1 MKKVKRMLALL
12 AAFAL
17 VLAMAV
23 PAWADEATCS
33 ITAPNN
39 EHNYEVYQIFTG
51 TLSEDNGTKVL
62 SDIKWGQN
70 SKNREGA
77 NVGDKVSETVLN
89 EITNVATKSDSEKL
103 TVIEKY
109 VDLTASKTF
118 TTVNSGSTQNVP
130 AGYYLIKD
138 TDNSYDNQ
146 HDAYTQFIVEVAGKV
161 SFQPKTDY
169 PTVEKKVQ
177 ENSKTNDTTGDYGEK
192 YNDVADYS
200 IGDAVPFKLIG
211 SVPDM
216 SQYSTSYKYTFHDT
230 LAESLKAP
238 AQADVKVYISSDKAG
253 SDKQDITSNFTVTV
267 SGQKITVHTDNL
279 KTITGISAD
288 KYILVEYSAV
298 LNSKAAI
305 NKENVTGTSNGNINQ
320 VYLTYSNNPRNES
333 EAGKTPEDTVIV
345 FTYKIEA
352 TKVDGETNENLKGV
366 TFRIYK
372 MSGDKKLYAQVAD
385 GKLNGWVK
393 PADADNNCVLTS
405 GEDGKFSLAGL
416 DDGTYFIEEITP
428 LPGYNSID
436 PVEIQVNGNT
446 NNGQS
451 GNGATSE
458 LTDVTFTVGKKT
470 ENAIKIVN
478 NAGTTLP
485 STGGMGTTVFYVV
498 GGGLMAVAVVL
509 LVTKKRMENKR

>member
-1 MKKVKRMLALL
+1 MALL

-23 PAWADEATCS
+23 PAFADGVTCS

-62 SDIKWGQN
+62 SDIKWG
-70 SKNREGA
+70 KNGI
-77 NVGDKVSETVLN
+77 NNGTTVTVGESVPETVLK
-89 EITNVATKSDSEKL
+89 EITDVATKSDSEKL
-103 TVIEKY
+103 AVIEKY
-109 VDLTASKTF
+109 VSLKGEKF
-118 TTVNSGSTQNVP
+118 ITVNSGSTQNVP

-177 ENSKTNDTTGDYGEK
+177 ENSKATGTTGDYGER

-211 SVPDM
+211 SVPNM
-216 SQYSTSYKYTFHDT
+216 SQYSTYKYTFHDT
-230 LAESLKAP
+230 LAKSLTVP
-238 AQADVKVYISSDKAG
+238 AEDSVKVYASSNKAG
-253 SDKQDITSNFTVTV
+253 SGKKDITSNFTVTV
-267 SGQKITVHTDNL
+267 SGQEITVHTDDL
-279 KTITGISAD
+279 KTIDDISAN

-298 LNSKAAI
+298 LNSNAAI
-305 NKENVTGTSNGNINQ
+305 NKENVTGTDNGNINK

-333 EAGKTPEDTVIV
+333 EAGRTPEDTVIV

-352 TKVDGETNENLKGV
+352 TKVDGETKKGLEGV

-372 MSGDKKLYAQVAD
+372 MIGDGKWYAQVAD
-385 GKLNGWVK
+385 GKLKDWVET
-393 PADADNNCVLTS
+393 ANNDCVLTS

-428 LPGYNSID
+428 LPGYNSIA
-436 PVEIQVNGNT
+436 PVKIQVNGNT

-470 ENAIKIVN
+470 ENAITIVN
-478 NAGTTLP
+478 NAGTPLP

>member
-1 MKKVKRMLALL
+1 MKKVKRVLALL

-23 PAWADEATCS
+23 PAFAGEATYS

-39 EHNYEVYQIFTG
+39 GHTYEVYQIFTG
-51 TLSEDNGTKVL
+51 TLTEDDDTKVL
-62 SDIKWGQN
+62 SDIKWG
-70 SKNREGA
+70 KNGINDRTPVT
-77 NVGDKVSETVLN
+77 VGESVPETVLN
-89 EITNVATKSDSEKL
+89 AIKGVAAKSDSEKL
-103 TVIEKY
+103 AVIEKY
-109 VDLTASKTF
+109 VNLTSADKYG
-118 TTVNSGSTQNVP
+118 TVSDSSSLSVP

-138 TDNSYDNQ
+138 ADNAYDNK
-146 HDAYTQFIVEVAGKV
+146 HDAYTQFIVEVAGNV
-161 SFQPKTDY
+161 NFRPKTDY
-169 PTVEKKVQ
+169 PTVEKKVK
-177 ENSKTNDTTGDYGEK
+177 ENSKETGTTGDYGEK

-216 SQYSTSYKYTFHDT
+216 SQYSTYKYTFHDT
-230 LAESLKAP
+230 LAASLNAP
-238 AQADVKVYISSDKAG
+238 DVSNVKVYVSSDKAG
-253 SDKQDITSNFTVTV
+253 SDKKDITSSFTVTV
-267 SGQKITVHTDNL
+267 SGQEITVHTEDL
-279 KTITGISAD
+279 KTITGVSAGN

-298 LNSKAAI
+298 LNSNAAI
-305 NKENVTGTSNGNINQ
+305 NNDNVADTEKGNINK
-320 VYLTYSNNPRNES
+320 VYLTYSNNPRDES
-333 EAGKTPEDTVIV
+333 GAGKTPEDTVIV

-352 TKVDGETNENLKGV
+352 TKVDGGTKKALEGV

-372 MSGDKKLYAQVAD
+372 MKGDKKLYAQVANE
-385 GKLNGWVK
+385 KLNSWVEN
-393 PADADNNCVLTS
+393 ANDNCVLTS
-405 GEDGKFSLAGL
+405 REDGKFSLAGL

-436 PVEIQVNGNT
+436 PVQIQVNGNT
-446 NNGQS
+446 SNGQN
-451 GNGATSE
+451 GKGATSE
-458 LTDVTFTVGKKT
+458 LAGVTFTVGGESK
-470 ENAIKIVN
+470 NAIIIVN

>member
-1 MKKVKRMLALL
+1 MLALL

-23 PAWADEATCS
+23 PAFADKATCS

-39 EHNYEVYQIFTG
+39 GHTYEVYQIFTG

-62 SDIKWGQN
+62 SDIKWG
-70 SKNREGA
+70 KNGINKDTA
-77 NVGDKVSETVLN
+77 VTVGESVPETVLK
-89 EITNVATKSDSEKL
+89 EITDVATKSDSEKL
-103 TVIEKY
+103 AVIEKY

-146 HDAYTQFIVEVAGKV
+146 HDAYTQFIVEVAGNV

-177 ENSKTNDTTGDYGEK
+177 ENSKTTGTTGDYGEK

-200 IGDAVPFKLIG
+200 IGDAVHFKLIG
-211 SVPDM
+211 SIPDM
-216 SQYSTSYKYTFHDT
+216 SQYSAYKYTFHDT
-230 LAESLKAP
+230 LAKSLTAP
-238 AQADVKVYISSDKAG
+238 AGTDVKVYMSSKKAG

-267 SGQKITVHTDNL
+267 SGQEITVHTNNL
-279 KTITGISAD
+279 KTITDISAN

-298 LNSKAAI
+298 LNSNAAI
-305 NKENVTGTSNGNINQ
+305 NKENVTGTDNGNINK

-333 EAGKTPEDTVIV
+333 EAGKTPDDTVIV

-352 TKVDGETNENLKGV
+352 TKVDGETKKGLEGV

-372 MSGDKKLYAQVAD
+372 MIGDENWYAQVED

-393 PADADNNCVLTS
+393 TANNNCVLTS
-405 GEDGKFSLAGL
+405 GKDGKFSLAGL

-458 LTDVTFTVGKKT
+458 LTSVTFTVGETT
-470 ENAIKIVN
+470 ENAITIVN

>member
-1 MKKVKRMLALL
+1 MLALL

-23 PAWADEATCS
+23 PAFADGATCS
-33 ITAPNN
+33 ITAPKNG
-39 EHNYEVYQIFTG
+39 HNYEVYQIFTG
-51 TLSEDNGTKVL
+51 TLSENNGTKVL

-70 SKNREGA
+70 GTNGDTPVTVGKSVPE
-77 NVGDKVSETVLN
+77 NVLK
-89 EITNVATKSDSEKL
+89 EITDVAEKSDSEKL
-103 TVIEKY
+103 KVIEKY
-109 VDLTASKTF
+109 VDLTANKKF
-118 TTVNSGSTQNVP
+118 ITVNSGATENVP

-138 TDNSYDNQ
+138 ADNSYNNQ
-146 HDAYTQFIVEVAGKV
+146 HDAYTQFIVEVAGNVNFK
-161 SFQPKTDY
+161 PKTDY

-177 ENSKTNDTTGDYGEK
+177 ENSKTNGTTGDYGEK

-216 SQYSTSYKYTFHDT
+216 SQYSAYKYTFHDT
-230 LAESLKAP
+230 LANSLTVPDKAN
-238 AQADVKVYISSDKAG
+238 VKVYMSSNKAG
-253 SDKQDITSNFTVTV
+253 SDKQDITSNFTVEV
-267 SGQKITVHTDNL
+267 SGQEITVHTNDL
-279 KTITGISAD
+279 KAITGISAA

-298 LNSKAAI
+298 LNSNAAI
-305 NKENVTGTSNGNINQ
+305 NKENVTDTDNGNINK
-320 VYLTYSNNPRNES
+320 VYLTYSNNPRNEN
-333 EAGKTPEDTVIV
+333 EAGKTPDDTVIV

-352 TKVDGETNENLKGV
+352 TKVDGETNKELQGV

-372 MSGDKKLYAQVAD
+372 MSGDEKWYAQVAD
-385 GKLNGWVK
+385 GKLNGWLK
-393 PADADNNCVLTS
+393 NANDSCVLTS
-405 GEDGKFSLAGL
+405 GKDGKFSLAGL

-428 LPGYNSID
+428 LPGYNSIA
-436 PVEIQVNGNT
+436 PVKIQVNGNT

-458 LTDVTFTVGKKT
+458 LTSVTFTVGETT
-470 ENAIKIVN
+470 ENAITIVN

>member
-1 MKKVKRMLALL
+1 MKRVKRVLALL

-23 PAWADEATCS
+23 PAWAEEATCS

-39 EHNYEVYQIFTG
+39 GHTYEVYQIFTG
-51 TLSEDNGTKVL
+51 TLSENNGTKVL
-62 SDIKWGQN
+62 SDIKWG
-70 SKNREGA
+70 KNGTNGDTAVTEGDS
-77 NVGDKVSETVLN
+77 VPETVLN
-89 EITNVATKSDSEKL
+89 DITRVATKPDSEKL
-103 TVIEKY
+103 AVIEKY
-109 VDLTASKTF
+109 VNLKGEKF
-118 TTVNSGSTQNVP
+118 TTVNSGTTENVP

-138 TDNSYDNQ
+138 ADNSYNDK

-161 SFQPKTDY
+161 TFQPKTDY
-169 PTVEKKVQ
+169 PTVEKKVK
-177 ENSKTNDTTGDYGEK
+177 ENSKETGTTGDYGER

-230 LAESLKAP
+230 LANSLKAP
-238 AQADVKVYISSDKAG
+238 DKADVKVYMSSNKAG
-253 SDKQDITSNFTVTV
+253 SGKQDITSNFTVTV
-267 SGQKITVHTDNL
+267 SGQEITVHTEDL
-279 KTITGISAD
+279 KAIDGISAG

-298 LNSKAAI
+298 LNSNAAI
-305 NKENVTGTSNGNINQ
+305 NNDNVADTDKGNINK

-352 TKVDGETNENLKGV
+352 TKVDGETSKELQGV

-372 MSGDKKLYAQVAD
+372 MSGDDKLYAQVAE
-385 GKLNGWVK
+385 GKLKDWITT
-393 PADADNNCVLTS
+393 ADDNCVLTS
-405 GEDGKFSLAGL
+405 GKDGKFSLAGL
-416 DDGTYFIEEITP
+416 DDGTYFIEEINP

-436 PVEIQVNGNT
+436 PVEIQVNGKT
-446 NNGQS
+446 NNGQD

-458 LTDVTFTVGKKT
+458 LTSVTFTVGGKT
-470 ENAIKIVN
+470 ENAITIVN

>member
-1 MKKVKRMLALL
+1 MALL

-23 PAWADEATCS
+23 PAFADEATCS

-39 EHNYEVYQIFTG
+39 GHTYEVYQIFTG
-51 TLSEDNGTKVL
+51 TLTEDNGTKVL
-62 SDIKWGQN
+62 SDIKWG
-70 SKNREGA
+70 KNGINDRTA
-77 NVGDKVSETVLN
+77 VTVGESVPETVLN
-89 EITNVATKSDSEKL
+89 AIKGVAAESDSEKL
-103 TVIEKY
+103 AVIEKY
-109 VDLTASKTF
+109 VNLTSADKYG
-118 TTVNSGSTQNVP
+118 TVSDSSSLSVP

-138 TDNSYDNQ
+138 ADNAYDNK
-146 HDAYTQFIVEVAGKV
+146 HDAYTQFIVEVAGNVNFK
-161 SFQPKTDY
+161 PKTDY

-177 ENSKTNDTTGDYGEK
+177 ENSKATGTTGDYGER

-216 SQYSTSYKYTFHDT
+216 SQYSTYKYTFHDT
-230 LAESLKAP
+230 LAKSLKAP
-238 AQADVKVYISSDKAG
+238 TVADVKVYISGDKAG
-253 SDKQDITSNFTVTV
+253 SGKQEITSNFTVTV
-267 SGQKITVHTDNL
+267 SGQEITVHTNDL
-279 KTITGISAD
+279 KAIDGISAG

-298 LNSKAAI
+298 LNSNAAI
-305 NKENVTGTSNGNINQ
+305 NKENVTDTSNGNINQ
-320 VYLTYSNNPRNES
+320 VYLTYSNNPRDNS

-345 FTYKIEA
+345 FTYEIKA
-352 TKVDGETNENLKGV
+352 TKVDGGTNKGLQGV

-372 MSGDKKLYAQVAD
+372 MSDDDKLYAQVAE
-385 GKLNGWVK
+385 GKLNDWVNTANK
-393 PADADNNCVLTS
+393 NCVLTS
-405 GEDGKFSLAGL
+405 GKDGTFSLAGL

-428 LPGYNSID
+428 LPGYNSIA
-436 PVEIQVNGNT
+436 PVKIQVNGNT
-446 NNGQS
+446 KNGQT
-451 GNGATSE
+451 GNGETSE
-458 LTDVTFTVGKKT
+458 LTDVTFTVGET
-470 ENAIKIVN
+470 TDNAITIVN

>member
-1 MKKVKRMLALL
+1 MKRVKRMLALL

-23 PAWADEATCS
+23 PAFAEEATCS
-33 ITAPNN
+33 ITAPKNG
-39 EHNYEVYQIFTG
+39 HNYEVYQIFTG
-51 TLSEDNGTKVL
+51 TLTEDNGTKVL

-118 TTVNSGSTQNVP
+118 TTVNSGTTENVP

-138 TDNSYDNQ
+138 KDDSYDNK

-177 ENSKTNDTTGDYGEK
+177 ENSKTNDTTGDYGGK

-216 SQYSTSYKYTFHDT
+216 SQYSTYKYTFHDT
-230 LAESLKAP
+230 LANSLTAP
-238 AQADVKVYISSDKAG
+238 VKADVKVYISSDKAG
-253 SDKQDITSNFTVTV
+253 SDKQEITSNFTVTV
-267 SGQKITVHTDNL
+267 SGQEITVHTDDL
-279 KTITGISAD
+279 KTITDSAD

-298 LNSKAAI
+298 LNSNAAI
-305 NKENVTGTSNGNINQ
+305 NKENVTGTDKGNINQ
-320 VYLTYSNNPRNES
+320 VYLTYSNNPRNGS
-333 EAGKTPEDTVIV
+333 EAGKTPVDTVIV

-352 TKVDGETNENLKGV
+352 TKVDGGTNKGLKGV

-372 MSGDKKLYAQVAD
+372 MSDDKKLYAQVAE
-385 GKLNGWVK
+385 GKLKDWITT
-393 PADADNNCVLTS
+393 ADNNCVLTS

-436 PVEIQVNGNT
+436 PVEIQVSGNT

-470 ENAIKIVN
+470 ENAITIVN

>member
-1 MKKVKRMLALL
+1 MALL

-23 PAWADEATCS
+23 PAFADGVTCS

-62 SDIKWGQN
+62 SDIKWG
-70 SKNREGA
+70 KNGI
-77 NVGDKVSETVLN
+77 NNGTTVTVGESVPETVLK
-89 EITNVATKSDSEKL
+89 EITDVATKSDSEKL
-103 TVIEKY
+103 AVIEKY
-109 VDLTASKTF
+109 VSLKGEKF
-118 TTVNSGSTQNVP
+118 ITVNSGSTQNVP

-177 ENSKTNDTTGDYGEK
+177 ENSKATGTTGDYGER

-216 SQYSTSYKYTFHDT
+216 SQYSTYKYTFHDT
-230 LAESLKAP
+230 LAKSLTVP
-238 AQADVKVYISSDKAG
+238 AEDSVKVYASSNKAG
-253 SDKQDITSNFTVTV
+253 SGKKDITSNFTVTV
-267 SGQKITVHTDNL
+267 SGQEITVHTDDL
-279 KTITGISAD
+279 KTIDDISAN

-298 LNSKAAI
+298 LNSNAAI
-305 NKENVTGTSNGNINQ
+305 NKENVTGTDNGNINK

-333 EAGKTPEDTVIV
+333 EAGRTPEDTVIV

-352 TKVDGETNENLKGV
+352 TKVDGETKKGLEGV
-366 TFRIYK
+366 TFHIYK
-372 MSGDKKLYAQVAD
+372 MIGDGKWYAQVAD
-385 GKLNGWVK
+385 GKLKDWVET
-393 PADADNNCVLTS
+393 ANNDCVLTS

-428 LPGYNSID
+428 LPGYNSIA
-436 PVEIQVNGNT
+436 PVKIQVNGNT

-458 LTDVTFTVGKKT
+458 LTSVTFTVGEIT
-470 ENAIKIVN
+470 ENAITIVN

>member
-1 MKKVKRMLALL
+1 MKRVKRVLALL

-23 PAWADEATCS
+23 PAWAEEATCS

-39 EHNYEVYQIFTG
+39 RHNYEVYQIFTG
-51 TLSEDNGTKVL
+51 TLSENNGTKVL

-70 SKNREGA
+70 GTNGDTPVTVGKSVPE
-77 NVGDKVSETVLN
+77 NVLK
-89 EITNVATKSDSEKL
+89 EITDVAEKSDSEKL
-103 TVIEKY
+103 KVIEKY
-109 VDLTASKTF
+109 VNLKGEKF
-118 TTVNSGSTQNVP
+118 ITVNSGTTENVP

-138 TDNSYDNQ
+138 ADNYDNQ

-161 SFQPKTDY
+161 IFQPKTDY

-177 ENSKTNDTTGDYGEK
+177 ENSKTTGTTGDYGGK

-216 SQYSTSYKYTFHDT
+216 SQYSTYKYTFHDT
-230 LAESLKAP
+230 LANSLTAP
-238 AQADVKVYISSDKAG
+238 VKADVKVYISSDKAG
-253 SDKQDITSNFTVTV
+253 SDKQEITSNFTVTV
-267 SGQKITVHTDNL
+267 SGQEITVHTDDL
-279 KTITGISAD
+279 KTITDSAD

-298 LNSKAAI
+298 LNSNAAI
-305 NKENVTGTSNGNINQ
+305 NKENVTGTDKGNINQ
-320 VYLTYSNNPRNES
+320 VYLTYSNNPRNGS
-333 EAGKTPEDTVIV
+333 EAGKTPVDTVIV

-352 TKVDGETNENLKGV
+352 TKVDGGTNKGLKGV

-372 MSGDKKLYAQVAD
+372 MSDDKKLYAQVAE
-385 GKLNGWVK
+385 GKLKDWITTAN
-393 PADADNNCVLTS
+393 DNCVLTS

-436 PVEIQVNGNT
+436 PVEIQVNGKT
-446 NNGQS
+446 NNGQT

-458 LTDVTFTVGKKT
+458 LTDVTFTVGGET
-470 ENAIKIVN
+470 ADAITIVN

>member
-1 MKKVKRMLALL
+1 MKRVKRVLALL

-23 PAWADEATCS
+23 PAFAEGATCS

-39 EHNYEVYQIFTG
+39 GHTYEVYQIFTG
-51 TLSEDNGTKVL
+51 TLTEDNGTKVL

-70 SKNREGA
+70 GINDNTA
-77 NVGDKVSETVLN
+77 VTVGESVPETVLN
-89 EITNVATKSDSEKL
+89 AIKGVAGKSDSEKL
-103 TVIEKY
+103 DVIEKY
-109 VDLTASKTF
+109 VDLTAGKKF
-118 TTVNSGSTQNVP
+118 TTVNSGTTQNVP

-138 TDNSYDNQ
+138 TDNSYNNQ

-177 ENSKTNDTTGDYGEK
+177 ENSKTNDTTGEYGGK

-200 IGDAVPFKLIG
+200 IGDSVPFKLIG
-211 SVPDM
+211 SVPNM
-216 SQYSTSYKYTFHDT
+216 SQYSTYKYTFHDT
-230 LAESLKAP
+230 LAASLNAP
-238 AQADVKVYISSDKAG
+238 DVSNVKVYVSSDKAG
-253 SDKQDITSNFTVTV
+253 SDKKDITLNFTVTV
-267 SGQKITVHTDNL
+267 SGQEIMVHTKDL
-279 KTITGISAD
+279 KAITDVSAG

-298 LNSKAAI
+298 LNSNAAI
-305 NKENVTGTSNGNINQ
+305 NNDNVADTGKGNINK

-352 TKVDGETNENLKGV
+352 TKVDGETKKALKGV

-372 MSGDKKLYAQVAD
+372 MKDDEKLYAQVANE
-385 GKLNGWVK
+385 KLNGWVET
-393 PADADNNCVLTS
+393 ANDNCVLTS
-405 GEDGKFSLAGL
+405 REDGKFSLAGL

-446 NNGQS
+446 KNGQS

-458 LTDVTFTVGKKT
+458 LTSVTFTVGEKT
-470 ENAIKIVN
+470 ENAITIVN

>member
-1 MKKVKRMLALL
+1 MKRVKRVLALL

-23 PAWADEATCS
+23 PAFADEATCS

-39 EHNYEVYQIFTG
+39 GHTYEVYQIFTG
-51 TLSEDNGTKVL
+51 TLTEDNGTKGL
-62 SDIKWGQN
+62 SDIKWG
-70 SKNREGA
+70 KNGINDRTA
-77 NVGDKVSETVLN
+77 VTVGESVPETVLN
-89 EITNVATKSDSEKL
+89 AIKGVAAESDSEKL
-103 TVIEKY
+103 AVIEKY
-109 VDLTASKTF
+109 VNLTSADKYG
-118 TTVNSGSTQNVP
+118 TVSDSSSLSVP

-138 TDNSYDNQ
+138 ADNAYDNK
-146 HDAYTQFIVEVAGKV
+146 HDAYTQFIVEVAGNVNFK
-161 SFQPKTDY
+161 PKTDY

-177 ENSKTNDTTGDYGEK
+177 ENSKATGTTGDYGER

-216 SQYSTSYKYTFHDT
+216 SQYSTYKYTFHDT
-230 LAESLKAP
+230 LAKSLKAP
-238 AQADVKVYISSDKAG
+238 TVADVKVYISGDKAG
-253 SDKQDITSNFTVTV
+253 SGKQEITSNFTVTV
-267 SGQKITVHTDNL
+267 SGQEITVHTTDL
-279 KTITGISAD
+279 KAIDGISAG

-298 LNSKAAI
+298 LNSNAAI
-305 NKENVTGTSNGNINQ
+305 NKENVTDTSNGNINQ
-320 VYLTYSNNPRNES
+320 VYLTYSNNPRDNS

-345 FTYKIEA
+345 FTYEIKA
-352 TKVDGETNENLKGV
+352 TKVDGGTNKGLQGV

-372 MSGDKKLYAQVAD
+372 MSDDDKLYAQVAE
-385 GKLNGWVK
+385 GKLNDWVNTANK
-393 PADADNNCVLTS
+393 NCVLTS
-405 GEDGKFSLAGL
+405 GKDGTFSLAGL

-428 LPGYNSID
+428 LPGYNSIA
-436 PVEIQVNGNT
+436 PVKIQVNGNT
-446 NNGQS
+446 KNGQT
-451 GNGATSE
+451 GNGETSE
-458 LTDVTFTVGKKT
+458 LTDVTFTVGET
-470 ENAIKIVN
+470 TDNAITIVN

>member
-1 MKKVKRMLALL
+1 MKRVKCVLALL

-23 PAWADEATCS
+23 PAFAEEATCS
-33 ITAPNN
+33 ITAPKNG
-39 EHNYEVYQIFTG
+39 HNYEVYQIFTG
-51 TLSEDNGTKVL
+51 TLTEDNGTKVL

-118 TTVNSGSTQNVP
+118 TTVNSGTTENVP

-138 TDNSYDNQ
+138 KDDSYDNK

-230 LAESLKAP
+230 LAKSLTAP
-238 AQADVKVYISSDKAG
+238 AETNVKVYMSSNKAG
-253 SDKQDITSNFTVTV
+253 SGKQEITSNFTVAV
-267 SGQKITVHTDNL
+267 SGQEITVSTDNL
-279 KTITGISAD
+279 KEITGISAN
-288 KYILVEYSAV
+288 KYILVEYRAV
-298 LNSKAAI
+298 LNSNAAI
-305 NKENVTGTSNGNINQ
+305 NKENITGTDNGNINK

-352 TKVDGETNENLKGV
+352 TKVDGGTNKGLKDV

-385 GKLNGWVK
+385 GKLKDWITTAN
-393 PADADNNCVLTS
+393 DDCVLTS

-458 LTDVTFTVGKKT
+458 LTDVTFTVGKT
-470 ENAIKIVN
+470 TADAITIVN
-478 NAGTTLP
+478 NVGTTLP

>member
-1 MKKVKRMLALL
+1 MLALL

-23 PAWADEATCS
+23 PAFAEEATCS
-33 ITAPNN
+33 ITAPKNG
-39 EHNYEVYQIFTG
+39 HNYEVYQIFTG
-51 TLSEDNGTKVL
+51 TLSENNGTKVL

-70 SKNREGA
+70 GTNGDTPVTVGKSVPE
-77 NVGDKVSETVLN
+77 NVLK
-89 EITNVATKSDSEKL
+89 EITDVAEKSDSEKL
-103 TVIEKY
+103 KVIEKY
-109 VDLTASKTF
+109 VDLTANKKF
-118 TTVNSGSTQNVP
+118 ITVNSGATENVP

-138 TDNSYDNQ
+138 ADHAYDNQ

-169 PTVEKKVQ
+169 PTVEKKVK
-177 ENSKTNDTTGDYGEK
+177 ENSKETDTTGDYGEK

-216 SQYSTSYKYTFHDT
+216 SQYSTYKYTFHDT
-230 LAESLKAP
+230 LAKSLTVP
-238 AQADVKVYISSDKAG
+238 AETNVKVYMSSNKAG
-253 SDKQDITSNFTVTV
+253 SGKQDITSNFTVAV
-267 SGQKITVHTDNL
+267 SGQVITVSTDNL
-279 KTITGISAD
+279 KAINDISAN

-298 LNSKAAI
+298 LNSNAAI
-305 NKENVTGTSNGNINQ
+305 NNNNVTDTDNGNINK

-352 TKVDGETNENLKGV
+352 TKVDGETSKELQGV
-366 TFRIYK
+366 TFRIYR
-372 MSGDKKLYAQVAD
+372 MSGDDKLYAQVAE
-385 GKLNGWVK
+385 GKLSSWVTT
-393 PADADNNCVLTS
+393 ANDNCVLTS
-405 GEDGKFSLAGL
+405 GKDGKFSLAGL
-416 DDGTYFIEEITP
+416 DDGTYFIEEINP

-436 PVEIQVNGNT
+436 PVEIQVKGNT

-458 LTDVTFTVGKKT
+458 LTSVTFTVGGKT
-470 ENAIKIVN
+470 ENAITIVN

>member
-1 MKKVKRMLALL
+1 MKRVKRVLALL

-23 PAWADEATCS
+23 PAWADGATCS

-39 EHNYEVYQIFTG
+39 GHTYEVYQIFTG
-51 TLSEDNGTKVL
+51 TLSEDNDTKVL

-70 SKNREGA
+70 GTNGGTPVT
-77 NVGDKVSETVLN
+77 VGGSVPETVLK
-89 EITNVATKSDSEKL
+89 EITGVAEKSDSEKL
-103 TVIEKY
+103 KVIEKY
-109 VDLTASKTF
+109 VDLTADKKF
-118 TTVNSGSTQNVP
+118 ITVNSGATQNVP

-138 TDNSYDNQ
+138 ADNSYNDK
-146 HDAYTQFIVEVAGKV
+146 HDAYTQFIVEVAGNVNFK
-161 SFQPKTDY
+161 PKTDY
-169 PTVEKKVQ
+169 PTVEKKVK
-177 ENSKTNDTTGDYGEK
+177 ENSKETGTTGDYGEK

-216 SQYSTSYKYTFHDT
+216 SQYSTYKYTFHDT
-230 LAESLKAP
+230 LANSLKAP
-238 AQADVKVYISSDKAG
+238 DKADVKVYMSSNKAG
-253 SDKQDITSNFTVTV
+253 SGKQDITSNFTVTV
-267 SGQKITVHTDNL
+267 SGQEITVHTEDL
-279 KTITGISAD
+279 KAIDGISAG

-298 LNSKAAI
+298 LNSNAAI
-305 NKENVTGTSNGNINQ
+305 NNDNVADTDKGNINK

-352 TKVDGETNENLKGV
+352 TKVDGETSKELQGV

-372 MSGDKKLYAQVAD
+372 MSGDDKLYAQVAE
-385 GKLNGWVK
+385 GKLKDWITT
-393 PADADNNCVLTS
+393 ADDNCVLTS
-405 GEDGKFSLAGL
+405 GKDGKFSLAGL
-416 DDGTYFIEEITP
+416 DDGTYFIEEINP

-436 PVEIQVNGNT
+436 PVEIQVNGKT
-446 NNGQS
+446 NNGQD

-458 LTDVTFTVGKKT
+458 LTSVTFTVGGKT
-470 ENAIKIVN
+470 ENAITIVN

>member
-1 MKKVKRMLALL
+1 MLALL

-23 PAWADEATCS
+23 PAFADGATCS
-33 ITAPNN
+33 ITAPKNG
-39 EHNYEVYQIFTG
+39 HNYEVYQIFTG
-51 TLSEDNGTKVL
+51 TLSEDHGTKVL

-77 NVGDKVSETVLN
+77 NVGDKVSETVLK
-89 EITNVATKSDSEKL
+89 EITDVATKSDSEKL

-118 TTVNSGSTQNVP
+118 TTVNSGTTENVP

-138 TDNSYDNQ
+138 KDDSYDNK
-146 HDAYTQFIVEVAGKV
+146 HDAYTQFIVEVAGNV
-161 SFQPKTDY
+161 NFRPKTDY

-177 ENSKTNDTTGDYGEK
+177 ENSKTNGTTGDYGEK

-216 SQYSTSYKYTFHDT
+216 SQYSTYKYTFHDT
-230 LAESLKAP
+230 LAKSLTAP
-238 AQADVKVYISSDKAG
+238 TKDDVKVYVSSDKAG
-253 SDKQDITSNFTVTV
+253 SDKKDITSSFTVTV
-267 SGQKITVHTDNL
+267 SGQEITVHTEDL
-279 KTITGISAD
+279 KTITDVSAGN

-298 LNSKAAI
+298 LNSDAAI
-305 NKENVTGTSNGNINQ
+305 NNNNVTGTNNGNINK

-352 TKVDGETNENLKGV
+352 TKVDGETNKALKDV

-372 MSGDKKLYAQVAD
+372 MKGDEKWYAQVAD
-385 GKLNGWVK
+385 GKLNGWVET
-393 PADADNNCVLTS
+393 ANSNCVLTS

-416 DDGTYFIEEITP
+416 DDGTYFIEEINP

-436 PVEIQVNGNT
+436 PVQIQVNGNT
-446 NNGQS
+446 SNGQN

-458 LTDVTFTVGKKT
+458 LAGVTFTVGGNT
-470 ENAIKIVN
+470 QNAITIVN

>member
-1 MKKVKRMLALL
+1 MKRVKRVLALL
-12 AAFAL
+12 AALAL

-23 PAWADEATCS
+23 PAFADEATCS

-39 EHNYEVYQIFTG
+39 RHNYEVYQIFTG
-51 TLSEDNGTKVL
+51 TLSENNGTKVL
-62 SDIKWGQN
+62 SDIKWG
-70 SKNREGA
+70 KNGTNGDTPVTEGDS
-77 NVGDKVSETVLN
+77 VPETVLN
-89 EITNVATKSDSEKL
+89 DITRVATKPDSEKL
-103 TVIEKY
+103 AVIEKY
-109 VDLTASKTF
+109 VNLKGEKF
-118 TTVNSGSTQNVP
+118 TTVNSGTTENVP

-138 TDNSYDNQ
+138 ADNSYDDQ

-161 SFQPKTDY
+161 IFQPKTDY

-177 ENSKTNDTTGDYGEK
+177 ENSKTNETTGDYGGK

-216 SQYSTSYKYTFHDT
+216 SQYSTYKYTFHDT
-230 LAESLKAP
+230 LAKSLTVP
-238 AQADVKVYISSDKAG
+238 AETNVKVYISSDKAG
-253 SDKQDITSNFTVTV
+253 SDKKDITSNFTVTV
-267 SGQKITVHTDNL
+267 SGQEITVHTDDL
-279 KTITGISAD
+279 KTIDDISAD

-298 LNSKAAI
+298 LSSNAAI
-305 NKENVTGTSNGNINQ
+305 NKENVTGTDKGNINQ
-320 VYLTYSNNPRNES
+320 VYLTYSNNPRNGS
-333 EAGKTPEDTVIV
+333 EAGKTPVDTVIV

-352 TKVDGETNENLKGV
+352 TKVDGGTNKGLKGV

-372 MSGDKKLYAQVAD
+372 MSDDKKLYAQVAE
-385 GKLNGWVK
+385 GKLSGWVTT
-393 PADADNNCVLTS
+393 ANNNCVLTS
-405 GEDGKFSLAGL
+405 GEDGTFSLAGL

-428 LPGYNSID
+428 LPGYNSIA
-436 PVEIQVNGNT
+436 PVKIQVNGNT
-446 NNGQS
+446 KNGQT
-451 GNGATSE
+451 GNGETSE
-458 LTDVTFTVGKKT
+458 LTDVTFTVGET
-470 ENAIKIVN
+470 TDNAITIVN

>member
-1 MKKVKRMLALL
+1 MKKVKRVLALL

-23 PAWADEATCS
+23 PAFAEEATCS

-39 EHNYEVYQIFTG
+39 RHNYEVYQIFTG
-51 TLSEDNGTKVL
+51 TLSENNGTKVL

-70 SKNREGA
+70 GTNGDTPVTVGKSVPE
-77 NVGDKVSETVLN
+77 NVLK
-89 EITNVATKSDSEKL
+89 EITDVAEKSDSEKL
-103 TVIEKY
+103 KVIEKY
-109 VDLTASKTF
+109 VNLKGEKF
-118 TTVNSGSTQNVP
+118 ITVNSGTTENVP

-138 TDNSYDNQ
+138 ADNYDNQ

-161 SFQPKTDY
+161 IFQPKTDY

-177 ENSKTNDTTGDYGEK
+177 ENSKTTGTTGDYGGK

-216 SQYSTSYKYTFHDT
+216 SQYSTYKYTFHDT
-230 LAESLKAP
+230 LANSLTAP
-238 AQADVKVYISSDKAG
+238 VKADVKVYISSDKAG
-253 SDKQDITSNFTVTV
+253 SDKQEITSNFTVTV
-267 SGQKITVHTDNL
+267 SGQEITVHTDDL
-279 KTITGISAD
+279 KTITDSAD

-298 LNSKAAI
+298 LNSNAAI
-305 NKENVTGTSNGNINQ
+305 NKENVTGTDKGNINQ
-320 VYLTYSNNPRNES
+320 VYLTYSNNPRNGS
-333 EAGKTPEDTVIV
+333 EAGKTPVDTVIV

-352 TKVDGETNENLKGV
+352 TKVDGGTNKGLKGV

-372 MSGDKKLYAQVAD
+372 MSDDKKLYAQVAE
-385 GKLNGWVK
+385 GKLKDWITT
-393 PADADNNCVLTS
+393 ADNNCVLTS

-436 PVEIQVNGNT
+436 PVEIQVSGNT

-470 ENAIKIVN
+470 ENAITIVN

>member
-1 MKKVKRMLALL
+1 MKKVKRVLALL

-23 PAWADEATCS
+23 PAWAEGTTCS

-39 EHNYEVYQIFTG
+39 GHTYEVYQIFTG
-51 TLSEDNGTKVL
+51 TLTEDNGTKVL
-62 SDIKWGQN
+62 SDIKWG
-70 SKNREGA
+70 KNGINDRTPVT
-77 NVGDKVSETVLN
+77 VGESVPETVLN
-89 EITNVATKSDSEKL
+89 AIKGVAAKSDSEKL
-103 TVIEKY
+103 AVIEKY
-109 VDLTASKTF
+109 VNLTSADKYG
-118 TTVNSGSTQNVP
+118 TVSDSSSLSVP

-138 TDNSYDNQ
+138 ADNAYDNK
-146 HDAYTQFIVEVAGKV
+146 HDAYTQFIVEVAGNV
-161 SFQPKTDY
+161 NFRPKTDY

-177 ENSKTNDTTGDYGEK
+177 ENSKTNGTTGEYGGK

-200 IGDAVPFKLIG
+200 IGDSVPFKLIG
-211 SVPDM
+211 SVPNM
-216 SQYSTSYKYTFHDT
+216 SQYSTYKYTFHDT
-230 LAESLKAP
+230 LAASLNAP
-238 AQADVKVYISSDKAG
+238 DVSNVKVYVSSDKAG
-253 SDKQDITSNFTVTV
+253 SDKKDITLNFTVTV
-267 SGQKITVHTDNL
+267 SGQEIMVHTKDL
-279 KTITGISAD
+279 KAITDVSAG

-298 LNSKAAI
+298 LNSNAAI
-305 NKENVTGTSNGNINQ
+305 NNDNVADTGKGNINK

-352 TKVDGETNENLKGV
+352 TKVDGETKKALKGV

-372 MSGDKKLYAQVAD
+372 MKDDDKLYAQVAE
-385 GKLNGWVK
+385 GKLKDWITT
-393 PADADNNCVLTS
+393 ADDNCVLTS
-405 GEDGKFSLAGL
+405 GKDGKFSLAGL
-416 DDGTYFIEEITP
+416 DDGTYFIEEINP

-436 PVEIQVNGNT
+436 PVEIQVNGKT
-446 NNGQS
+446 NNGQD

-458 LTDVTFTVGKKT
+458 LTSVTFTVGGKT
-470 ENAIKIVN
+470 ENAITIVN

>member
-1 MKKVKRMLALL
+1 MLALL

-23 PAWADEATCS
+23 PAFADEATCS

-39 EHNYEVYQIFTG
+39 GHTYEVYQIFTG
-51 TLSEDNGTKVL
+51 TLTEDNGTKVL
-62 SDIKWGQN
+62 SDIKWG
-70 SKNREGA
+70 KNGINDRTA
-77 NVGDKVSETVLN
+77 VTVGESVPETVLN
-89 EITNVATKSDSEKL
+89 AIKGVAAESDSEKL
-103 TVIEKY
+103 AVIEKY
-109 VDLTASKTF
+109 VNLTSADKYG
-118 TTVNSGSTQNVP
+118 TVSDSSSLSVP

-138 TDNSYDNQ
+138 ADNAYDNK
-146 HDAYTQFIVEVAGKV
+146 HDAYTQFIVEVAGNVNFK
-161 SFQPKTDY
+161 PKTDY

-177 ENSKTNDTTGDYGEK
+177 ENSKATDTTGDYGER

-230 LAESLKAP
+230 LANSLKAP
-238 AQADVKVYISSDKAG
+238 DKADVKVYMSSNKAG
-253 SDKQDITSNFTVTV
+253 SGKQDITSNFTVTV
-267 SGQKITVHTDNL
+267 SGQEITVHTEDL
-279 KTITGISAD
+279 KAIDGISAG

-298 LNSKAAI
+298 LNSNAAI
-305 NKENVTGTSNGNINQ
+305 NNDNVADTDKGNINK

-352 TKVDGETNENLKGV
+352 TKVDGETSKELQGV

-372 MSGDKKLYAQVAD
+372 MSGDDKLYAQVAE
-385 GKLNGWVK
+385 GKLKDWITT
-393 PADADNNCVLTS
+393 ADDNCVLTS
-405 GEDGKFSLAGL
+405 GKDGKFSLAGL
-416 DDGTYFIEEITP
+416 DDGTYFIEEINP

-436 PVEIQVNGNT
+436 PVEIQVNGKT
-446 NNGQS
+446 NNGQD

-458 LTDVTFTVGKKT
+458 LTSVTFTVGGKT
-470 ENAIKIVN
+470 ENAITIVN
-478 NAGTTLP
+478 QSGTVLP

>member
-1 MKKVKRMLALL
+1 MKRVKRVLALL

-23 PAWADEATCS
+23 PAFAEEATCS

-39 EHNYEVYQIFTG
+39 RHNYEVYQIFTG
-51 TLSEDNGTKVL
+51 TLSENNGTKVL

-70 SKNREGA
+70 GTNGDTPVTVGKSVPE
-77 NVGDKVSETVLN
+77 NVLK
-89 EITNVATKSDSEKL
+89 EITDVAEKSDSEKL
-103 TVIEKY
+103 KVIEKY
-109 VDLTASKTF
+109 VNLKGEKF
-118 TTVNSGSTQNVP
+118 ITVNSGTTENVP

-138 TDNSYDNQ
+138 ADNYDNQ

-161 SFQPKTDY
+161 IFQPKTDY

-177 ENSKTNDTTGDYGEK
+177 ENSKTTGTTGDYGGK

-216 SQYSTSYKYTFHDT
+216 SQYSTYKYTFHDT
-230 LAESLKAP
+230 LANSLTAP
-238 AQADVKVYISSDKAG
+238 VKADVKVYISSDKAG
-253 SDKQDITSNFTVTV
+253 SDKQEITSNFTVTV
-267 SGQKITVHTDNL
+267 SGQEITVHTDDL
-279 KTITGISAD
+279 KTIDDISAD

-298 LNSKAAI
+298 LNSNAAI
-305 NKENVTGTSNGNINQ
+305 NKENVTGTDKGNINQ

-372 MSGDKKLYAQVAD
+372 MSDDKKLYAQVAD

-405 GEDGKFSLAGL
+405 GKDGKFSLAGL

-436 PVEIQVNGNT
+436 PVEIQVNGKT
-446 NNGQS
+446 NNSQN

-458 LTDVTFTVGKKT
+458 LTDVTFTVGET
-470 ENAIKIVN
+470 TDNAITIVN

>member
-1 MKKVKRMLALL
+1 MLALL

-23 PAWADEATCS
+23 PAFANGVTCS

-39 EHNYEVYQIFTG
+39 GHTYEVYQIFTG
-51 TLSEDNGTKVL
+51 TLTEDNGTKVL
-62 SDIKWGQN
+62 SDIKWG
-70 SKNREGA
+70 KNGINDGTAVTEGESVPEA
-77 NVGDKVSETVLN
+77 VLN
-89 EITNVATKSDSEKL
+89 AIKGVAGKSDSEKL
-103 TVIEKY
+103 AVIEKY
-109 VDLTASKTF
+109 VSLTSANKYG
-118 TTVNSGSTQNVP
+118 TVSNSSSLNVP

-138 TDNSYDNQ
+138 ADNAYENK
-146 HDAYTQFIVEVAGKV
+146 HDAYTQFIVEVAGNV
-161 SFQPKTDY
+161 NFQPKTDY

-177 ENSKTNDTTGDYGEK
+177 ENSKTNGTTGDYGEK

-200 IGDAVPFKLIG
+200 IGDSVPFKLIG
-211 SVPDM
+211 SVPNM
-216 SQYSTSYKYTFHDT
+216 SQYSTYKYTFHDT
-230 LAESLKAP
+230 LANSLTAP
-238 AQADVKVYISSDKAG
+238 AVANVKVYVSSDKAG
-253 SDKQDITSNFTVTV
+253 TDKQDITSNFTVTV
-267 SGQKITVHTDNL
+267 SGQEITVHTDNL
-279 KTITGISAD
+279 KAVTGISAD

-298 LNSKAAI
+298 LNSNAAI
-305 NKENVTGTSNGNINQ
+305 NNNNVTGTNNGNINK

-352 TKVDGETNENLKGV
+352 TKVDGETNKALKDV

-372 MSGDKKLYAQVAD
+372 MKGDEKWYAQVAD
-385 GKLNGWVK
+385 GKLNGWVET
-393 PADADNNCVLTS
+393 ANSNCVLTS

-416 DDGTYFIEEITP
+416 DDGTYFIEEINP

-436 PVEIQVNGNT
+436 PVQIQVNGNT
-446 NNGQS
+446 SNGQN

-458 LTDVTFTVGKKT
+458 LTGVTFTVGGNT
-470 ENAIKIVN
+470 QNAITIVN

>member
-1 MKKVKRMLALL
+1 MKKVKRVLALL
-12 AAFAL
+12 AALAL

-23 PAWADEATCS
+23 PAWAEGTTCS

-39 EHNYEVYQIFTG
+39 GHTYEVYQIFTG
-51 TLSEDNGTKVL
+51 TLSENNGTKVL

-70 SKNREGA
+70 GINDRTPVTVGESVPE
-77 NVGDKVSETVLN
+77 NVLK
-89 EITNVATKSDSEKL
+89 EITDVAEKSDSEKL
-103 TVIEKY
+103 KVIEKY
-109 VDLTASKTF
+109 VDLTASKKF
-118 TTVNSGSTQNVP
+118 NTVSGGTMLNVP

-138 TDNSYDNQ
+138 ADNSYNDK
-146 HDAYTQFIVEVAGKV
+146 HDAYTQFIVEVAGNVNFK
-161 SFQPKTDY
+161 PKTDY
-169 PTVEKKVQ
+169 PTVEKKVK
-177 ENSKTNDTTGDYGEK
+177 ENSKKTGTTGDYGEK

-211 SVPDM
+211 SIPDM
-216 SQYSTSYKYTFHDT
+216 SQYSTYKYTFHDT
-230 LAESLKAP
+230 LAKSLTVP
-238 AQADVKVYISSDKAG
+238 AETNVKVYMSSNKAG
-253 SDKQDITSNFTVTV
+253 SGKQDITSNFTVTV
-267 SGQKITVHTDNL
+267 SGQEITVSTDNL
-279 KTITGISAD
+279 KEITGISAN

-298 LNSKAAI
+298 LNSNAAI
-305 NKENVTGTSNGNINQ
+305 NKENVTGTDNGNINK
-320 VYLTYSNNPRNES
+320 VYLTYSNNPRDNS

-352 TKVDGETNENLKGV
+352 TKVDGETNKELQGV

-372 MSGDKKLYAQVAD
+372 MSGDDKWYAQVAD

-405 GEDGKFSLAGL
+405 GKDGTFSLAGL

-428 LPGYNSID
+428 LPGYNSIA
-436 PVEIQVNGNT
+436 PVKIQVNGNT
-446 NNGQS
+446 KNSQT
-451 GNGATSE
+451 GNGETSE
-458 LTDVTFTVGKKT
+458 LTDVTFTVGET
-470 ENAIKIVN
+470 TDNAITIVN

>member
-1 MKKVKRMLALL
+1 MKRVKRVLALL
-12 AAFAL
+12 AALAL

-23 PAWADEATCS
+23 PAFADKATCS

-39 EHNYEVYQIFTG
+39 GHTYEVYQIFTG
-51 TLSEDNGTKVL
+51 TLSEDNDTKVL

-70 SKNREGA
+70 GTNGGTPVT
-77 NVGDKVSETVLN
+77 VGGSVPETVLK
-89 EITNVATKSDSEKL
+89 EITGVATKSDSEKL
-103 TVIEKY
+103 DVIEKY
-109 VDLTASKTF
+109 VDLTASKKF
-118 TTVNSGSTQNVP
+118 NTVSGENTLTVP

-138 TDNSYDNQ
+138 ADNSYDDQ
-146 HDAYTQFIVEVAGKV
+146 HDAYTQFIVEVAGNVNFK
-161 SFQPKTDY
+161 PKTDY
-169 PTVEKKVQ
+169 PTVEKKVK
-177 ENSKTNDTTGDYGEK
+177 ENSKETGTTGDYGEK
-192 YNDVADYS
+192 YNDVADYG

-230 LAESLKAP
+230 LANSLKAP
-238 AQADVKVYISSDKAG
+238 DKADVKVYMSSNKAG
-253 SDKQDITSNFTVTV
+253 SGKQDITSNFTVTV
-267 SGQKITVHTDNL
+267 SGQEITVHTEDL
-279 KTITGISAD
+279 KAIDGISAG

-298 LNSKAAI
+298 LNSSAAI
-305 NKENVTGTSNGNINQ
+305 NKENVTGTDKGNINK

-352 TKVDGETNENLKGV
+352 TKVDGGTNKGLKDV
-366 TFRIYK
+366 TFRIYR
-372 MSGDKKLYAQVAD
+372 MNGDDKWYAQVAG
-385 GKLNGWVK
+385 GKLNGWVTT
-393 PADADNNCVLTS
+393 ANNNCVLTS

-436 PVEIQVNGNT
+436 PVEIQVKGNT
-446 NNGQS
+446 NNSQN

-458 LTDVTFTVGKKT
+458 LTDVTFTVGGKT
-470 ENAIKIVN
+470 ADAITIVN
-478 NAGTTLP
+478 NAGTTLL

>member
-1 MKKVKRMLALL
+1 MKRVKRVLALL

-23 PAWADEATCS
+23 PAFAEEATCS

-39 EHNYEVYQIFTG
+39 RHNYEVYQIFTG
-51 TLSEDNGTKVL
+51 TLSENNGTKVL

-70 SKNREGA
+70 GTNGDTPVTVGKSVPE
-77 NVGDKVSETVLN
+77 NVLK
-89 EITNVATKSDSEKL
+89 EITDVAEKSDSEKL
-103 TVIEKY
+103 KVIEKY
-109 VDLTASKTF
+109 VNLKGEKF
-118 TTVNSGSTQNVP
+118 ITVNSGTTENVP

-138 TDNSYDNQ
+138 ADNYDNQ

-161 SFQPKTDY
+161 IFQPKTDY

-177 ENSKTNDTTGDYGEK
+177 ENSKTTGTTGDYGGK

-216 SQYSTSYKYTFHDT
+216 SQYSTYKYTFHDT
-230 LAESLKAP
+230 LANSLTAP
-238 AQADVKVYISSDKAG
+238 VKADVKVYISSDKAG
-253 SDKQDITSNFTVTV
+253 SDKQEITSNFTVTV
-267 SGQKITVHTDNL
+267 FGQEITVHTDDL
-279 KTITGISAD
+279 KTITDSAD

-298 LNSKAAI
+298 LNSNAAI
-305 NKENVTGTSNGNINQ
+305 NKENVTGTDKGNINQ
-320 VYLTYSNNPRNES
+320 VYLTYSNNPRNGS
-333 EAGKTPEDTVIV
+333 EAGKTPVDTVIV

-352 TKVDGETNENLKGV
+352 TKVDGGTNKGLKGV

-372 MSGDKKLYAQVAD
+372 MSDDKKLYAQVAE
-385 GKLNGWVK
+385 GKLKDWITT
-393 PADADNNCVLTS
+393 ADNNCVLTS

-436 PVEIQVNGNT
+436 PVEIQVSGNT

-451 GNGATSE
+451 GKGATSE
-458 LTDVTFTVGKKT
+458 LSDVTFSVVKKT
-470 ENAIKIVN
+470 ENAITIVN

>member
-1 MKKVKRMLALL
+1 MKRVKRVLALL

-23 PAWADEATCS
+23 PAFADEVTCS
-33 ITAPNN
+33 ITAPKNG
-39 EHNYEVYQIFTG
+39 HDYEVYQIFTG
-51 TLSEDNGTKVL
+51 TLSENNGTKVL
-62 SDIKWGQN
+62 SDIKWG
-70 SKNREGA
+70 KNGTNGDTAVTEGDS
-77 NVGDKVSETVLN
+77 VPETVLN
-89 EITNVATKSDSEKL
+89 DITRVATKPDSEKL
-103 TVIEKY
+103 AVIEKY
-109 VDLTASKTF
+109 VNLKGEKF
-118 TTVNSGSTQNVP
+118 TTVNSGTTENVP

-138 TDNSYDNQ
+138 ADNSYNDK

-161 SFQPKTDY
+161 IFQPKTDY
-169 PTVEKKVQ
+169 PTVEKKVK
-177 ENSKTNDTTGDYGEK
+177 ENSKETGTTGDYGER

-230 LAESLKAP
+230 LANSLKAP
-238 AQADVKVYISSDKAG
+238 DKADVKVYMSSNKAG
-253 SDKQDITSNFTVTV
+253 SGKQDITSNFTVTV
-267 SGQKITVHTDNL
+267 SGQEITVHTEDL
-279 KTITGISAD
+279 KAIDGISAG

-298 LNSKAAI
+298 LNSNAAI
-305 NKENVTGTSNGNINQ
+305 NNDNVADTDKGNINK

-352 TKVDGETNENLKGV
+352 TKVDGETSKELQGV

-372 MSGDKKLYAQVAD
+372 MSGDDKLYAQVAE
-385 GKLNGWVK
+385 GKLKDWITT
-393 PADADNNCVLTS
+393 ADDNCVLTS
-405 GEDGKFSLAGL
+405 GKDGKFSLAGL
-416 DDGTYFIEEITP
+416 DDGTYFIEEINP

-436 PVEIQVNGNT
+436 PVEIQVNGKT
-446 NNGQS
+446 NNGQD

-458 LTDVTFTVGKKT
+458 LTSVTFTVGGKT
-470 ENAIKIVN
+470 ENAITIVN

>member
-1 MKKVKRMLALL
+1 MKRVKRVLALL

-23 PAWADEATCS
+23 PAFADEATCS

-39 EHNYEVYQIFTG
+39 RHNYEVYQIFTG
-51 TLSEDNGTKVL
+51 TLSENNGTKVL
-62 SDIKWGQN
+62 SDIKWG
-70 SKNREGA
+70 KNGTNGDTAVTEGDS
-77 NVGDKVSETVLN
+77 VPETVLN
-89 EITNVATKSDSEKL
+89 DITRVATKPDSEKL
-103 TVIEKY
+103 AVIEKY
-109 VDLTASKTF
+109 VNLKGEKF
-118 TTVNSGSTQNVP
+118 TTVNSGTTENVP

-138 TDNSYDNQ
+138 ADNSYNDK

-161 SFQPKTDY
+161 IFQPKTDY
-169 PTVEKKVQ
+169 PTVEKKVK
-177 ENSKTNDTTGDYGEK
+177 ENSKETGTTGDYGER

-230 LAESLKAP
+230 LANSLKAP
-238 AQADVKVYISSDKAG
+238 DKADVKVYMSSNKAG
-253 SDKQDITSNFTVTV
+253 SGKQDITSNFTVTV
-267 SGQKITVHTDNL
+267 SGQEITVHTEDL
-279 KTITGISAD
+279 KAIDGISAG

-298 LNSKAAI
+298 LNSNAAI
-305 NKENVTGTSNGNINQ
+305 NNDNVADTDKGNINK

-352 TKVDGETNENLKGV
+352 TKVDGETSKELQGV

-372 MSGDKKLYAQVAD
+372 MSGDDKLYAQVAE
-385 GKLNGWVK
+385 GKLKDWITT
-393 PADADNNCVLTS
+393 ADDNCVLTS
-405 GEDGKFSLAGL
+405 GKDGKFSLAGL
-416 DDGTYFIEEITP
+416 DDGTYFIEEINP

-436 PVEIQVNGNT
+436 PVEIQVNGKT
-446 NNGQS
+446 NNGQD

-458 LTDVTFTVGKKT
+458 LTSVTFTVGGKT
-470 ENAIKIVN
+470 ENAITIVN

>member
-1 MKKVKRMLALL
+1 MKRVKRVLALL

-23 PAWADEATCS
+23 PAFADEATCS

-39 EHNYEVYQIFTG
+39 GHNYDVYQIFTG
-51 TLSEDNGTKVL
+51 TLSENNDTKVL
-62 SDIKWGQN
+62 SDIKWG
-70 SKNREGA
+70 KNGTNGDTPVTVGKSVPE
-77 NVGDKVSETVLN
+77 NVLK
-89 EITNVATKSDSEKL
+89 EITDVAEKSDSEKL
-103 TVIEKY
+103 VVIEKY
-109 VDLTASKTF
+109 VSLKGEKF
-118 TTVNSGSTQNVP
+118 NTVSGGNVLNVP

-138 TDNSYDNQ
+138 ADNSDHQ
-146 HDAYTQFIVEVAGKV
+146 HDAYTQFIVEVAGNVNFK
-161 SFQPKTDY
+161 PKTDY
-169 PTVEKKVQ
+169 PTVEKKVK
-177 ENSKTNDTTGDYGEK
+177 ENSKETGTTGDYGEK

-216 SQYSTSYKYTFHDT
+216 SQYSTYKYTFHDT
-230 LAESLKAP
+230 LAKSLTVP
-238 AQADVKVYISSDKAG
+238 AETNVKVYMSSNKAG
-253 SDKQDITSNFTVTV
+253 SGKQDITSNFTVTV
-267 SGQKITVHTDNL
+267 SGQEITVSTDNL
-279 KTITGISAD
+279 KEITGISAN

-298 LNSKAAI
+298 LNSNAAI
-305 NKENVTGTSNGNINQ
+305 NKENVTGTDNGNINK
-320 VYLTYSNNPRNES
+320 VYLTYSNNPRDNS

-352 TKVDGETNENLKGV
+352 TKVDGETNKELQGV

-372 MSGDKKLYAQVAD
+372 MIGDEKWYAQVAD
-385 GKLNGWVK
+385 GKLSGWG
-393 PADADNNCVLTS
+393 ATANNDCVLTS
-405 GEDGKFSLAGL
+405 GKDGKFSLAGL

-436 PVEIQVNGNT
+436 PVQIQVNGNT
-446 NNGQS
+446 SNSQS

-458 LTDVTFTVGKKT
+458 LTSVTFTVGGKT
-470 ENAIKIVN
+470 QNAITIVN

>member
-1 MKKVKRMLALL
+1 MLALL

-23 PAWADEATCS
+23 PAFAEEATCS

-39 EHNYEVYQIFTG
+39 RHNYEVYQIFTG

-62 SDIKWGQN
+62 SDIKWG
-70 SKNREGA
+70 KNGTNGDTAVTEGDS
-77 NVGDKVSETVLN
+77 VPETVLN
-89 EITNVATKSDSEKL
+89 DITRVATKPDSEKL
-103 TVIEKY
+103 AVIEKY
-109 VDLTASKTF
+109 VNLKGEKF
-118 TTVNSGSTQNVP
+118 TTVNSGTTENVP

-138 TDNSYDNQ
+138 ADNSYNDK
-146 HDAYTQFIVEVAGKV
+146 HDAYTQFIVEVAGNVNFK
-161 SFQPKTDY
+161 PKTDY
-169 PTVEKKVQ
+169 PTVEKKVK
-177 ENSKTNDTTGDYGEK
+177 ENSKETGTTGDYGER

-230 LAESLKAP
+230 LANSLKAP
-238 AQADVKVYISSDKAG
+238 DKADVKVYMSSNKAG
-253 SDKQDITSNFTVTV
+253 SGKQDITSNFTVTV
-267 SGQKITVHTDNL
+267 SGQEITVHTEDL
-279 KTITGISAD
+279 KAIDGISAG

-298 LNSKAAI
+298 LNSNAAI
-305 NKENVTGTSNGNINQ
+305 NNDNVADTDKGNINK

-352 TKVDGETNENLKGV
+352 TKVDGETSKELQGV

-372 MSGDKKLYAQVAD
+372 MSGDDKLYAQVAE
-385 GKLNGWVK
+385 GKLKDWITT
-393 PADADNNCVLTS
+393 ADDNCVLTS
-405 GEDGKFSLAGL
+405 GKDGKFSLAGL
-416 DDGTYFIEEITP
+416 DDGTYFIEEINP

-436 PVEIQVNGNT
+436 PVEIQVNGKT
-446 NNGQS
+446 NNGQD

-458 LTDVTFTVGKKT
+458 LTSVTFTVGGKT
-470 ENAIKIVN
+470 ENAITIVN

>member
-23 PAWADEATCS
+23 PAFAEGVTCS
-33 ITAPNN
+33 ITAPDN
-39 EHNYEVYQIFTG
+39 EHTYEVYQIFTG

-62 SDIKWGQN
+62 SDIKWG
-70 SKNREGA
+70 KNGINDDA
-77 NVGDKVSETVLN
+77 AVTVGESVPETVLN
-89 EITNVATKSDSEKL
+89 AIKAVAAESDSEKL
-103 TVIEKY
+103 AVIEKY
-109 VDLTASKTF
+109 VNLKGEKFSTVSSG
-118 TTVNSGSTQNVP
+118 TTLNVP

-177 ENSKTNDTTGDYGEK
+177 ENSKTNYTTGDYGEK

-200 IGDAVPFKLIG
+200 IGDSVPFKLIG
-211 SVPDM
+211 SVPNM
-216 SQYSTSYKYTFHDT
+216 SQYSTYKYTFHDT
-230 LAESLKAP
+230 LAKSLTAP
-238 AQADVKVYISSDKAG
+238 AKDDVKVYISSNKSGA
-253 SDKQDITSNFTVTV
+253 DKQDITSNFTVTV
-267 SGQKITVHTDNL
+267 SGQEITVHTDNL
-279 KTITGISAD
+279 KAITGISAD

-298 LNSKAAI
+298 LNSNAAI
-305 NKENVTGTSNGNINQ
+305 NNDNVAGTNNGNINK

-352 TKVDGETNENLKGV
+352 TKVDGGTNKALKGV

-372 MSGDKKLYAQVAD
+372 MKGDEKWYAQVAD
-385 GKLNGWVK
+385 GKLSGWVET
-393 PADADNNCVLTS
+393 ADENCVLTS
-405 GEDGKFSLAGL
+405 GKDGKFSLAGL

-446 NNGQS
+446 KNGQS

-458 LTDVTFTVGKKT
+458 LTSVTFTVGEKT
-470 ENAIKIVN
+470 ENAITIVN

>member
-1 MKKVKRMLALL
+1 MLALL

-23 PAWADEATCS
+23 PAFANEVTCS

-39 EHNYEVYQIFTG
+39 GHTYEVYQIFTG

-62 SDIKWGQN
+62 SDIKWG
-70 SKNREGA
+70 KNGINKDTA
-77 NVGDKVSETVLN
+77 VTVGESVPETVLK
-89 EITNVATKSDSEKL
+89 EITDVATKSDSEKL
-103 TVIEKY
+103 AVIEKY

-146 HDAYTQFIVEVAGKV
+146 HDAYTQFIVEVAGNV

-211 SVPDM
+211 SIPDM
-216 SQYSTSYKYTFHDT
+216 SQYSTYKYTFHDT
-230 LAESLKAP
+230 LAKSLKAP
-238 AQADVKVYISSDKAG
+238 AGTDVKVYMSSNKAG
-253 SDKQDITSNFTVTV
+253 SDKQDITSNFTVAV
-267 SGQKITVHTDNL
+267 SGQEITVQTANL
-279 KTITGISAD
+279 KTITDISAN

-298 LNSKAAI
+298 LNSNAAI
-305 NKENVTGTSNGNINQ
+305 NKDNVTGTNNGNINK

-352 TKVDGETNENLKGV
+352 TKVDGETNEALKDV

-372 MSGDKKLYAQVAD
+372 MSGDEKWYAQVAD

-393 PADADNNCVLTS
+393 IANNNCVLTS

-470 ENAIKIVN
+470 ENAITIVN

-498 GGGLMAVAVVL
+498 GGGLMAVAVIL

>member
-1 MKKVKRMLALL
+1 MKRVKRVLALL

-23 PAWADEATCS
+23 PAFADEATCS

-39 EHNYEVYQIFTG
+39 RHNYEVYQIFTG
-51 TLSEDNGTKVL
+51 TLSENNGTKVL
-62 SDIKWGQN
+62 SDIKWG
-70 SKNREGA
+70 KNGTNGDTAVTEGDS
-77 NVGDKVSETVLN
+77 VPETVLN
-89 EITNVATKSDSEKL
+89 DITRVATKPDSEKL
-103 TVIEKY
+103 AVIEKY
-109 VDLTASKTF
+109 VNLKGEKF
-118 TTVNSGSTQNVP
+118 TTVNSGTTENVP

-138 TDNSYDNQ
+138 ADNSYNDK

-161 SFQPKTDY
+161 IFQPKTDY
-169 PTVEKKVQ
+169 PTVEKKVK
-177 ENSKTNDTTGDYGEK
+177 ENSKETGTTGDYGER

-230 LAESLKAP
+230 LANSLKAP
-238 AQADVKVYISSDKAG
+238 DKADVKVYMSSNKAG
-253 SDKQDITSNFTVTV
+253 SGKQDITSNFTVTV
-267 SGQKITVHTDNL
+267 SGQEITVHTEDL
-279 KTITGISAD
+279 KAIDGISAG

-298 LNSKAAI
+298 LNSNAAI
-305 NKENVTGTSNGNINQ
+305 NNDNVADTDKGNINK

-352 TKVDGETNENLKGV
+352 TKVDGETSKELQGV

-372 MSGDKKLYAQVAD
+372 MSGDDKLYAQVAE
-385 GKLNGWVK
+385 GKLKDWITT
-393 PADADNNCVLTS
+393 ADDNCVLTS
-405 GEDGKFSLAGL
+405 GKDGKFSLAGL

-436 PVEIQVNGNT
+436 PVEIKINGNT

-458 LTDVTFTVGKKT
+458 LTSVKFTVGKT
-470 ENAIKIVN
+470 TADAITIVN

>member
-1 MKKVKRMLALL
+1 MKRVKRVLALL

-23 PAWADEATCS
+23 PAFANGATCS

-39 EHNYEVYQIFTG
+39 GHTYEVYQIFTG
-51 TLSEDNGTKVL
+51 TLTEDNGTKVL

-70 SKNREGA
+70 GINDKTA
-77 NVGDKVSETVLN
+77 VTVGESVPETVLN
-89 EITNVATKSDSEKL
+89 AIKDVATKSDSEKL
-103 TVIEKY
+103 AVIEKY
-109 VDLTASKTF
+109 VSLTSANKYG
-118 TTVNSGSTQNVP
+118 TVSNSSSLNVP

-138 TDNSYDNQ
+138 ADKAYENK
-146 HDAYTQFIVEVAGKV
+146 HDAYTQFIVEVAGNV

-177 ENSKTNDTTGDYGEK
+177 ENSKTNGTTGEYGEK
-192 YNDVADYS
+192 YNDVADYN

-211 SVPDM
+211 SVPNM
-216 SQYSTSYKYTFHDT
+216 SQYSTYKYTFHDT
-230 LAESLKAP
+230 LAASLKAP
-238 AQADVKVYISSDKAG
+238 DVSNVKVYASSNKAG

-267 SGQKITVHTDNL
+267 SGQEITVHTDNL
-279 KTITGISAD
+279 KAITGISAD

-298 LNSKAAI
+298 LNSNAAI
-305 NKENVTGTSNGNINQ
+305 NNDNVADTDKGNINK
-320 VYLTYSNNPRNES
+320 VYLTYSNNPRDNS
-333 EAGKTPEDTVIV
+333 EVGQTPEDTVIV

-352 TKVDGETNENLKGV
+352 TKVDGGTNKALEGV

-372 MSGDKKLYAQVAD
+372 MIGDEKWYAQVAD
-385 GKLNGWVK
+385 GKLNDWVETANK
-393 PADADNNCVLTS
+393 NCVLTS
-405 GEDGKFSLAGL
+405 GKEGKFSLAGL
-416 DDGTYFIEEITP
+416 DDGTYFIEEINP

-436 PVEIQVNGNT
+436 PVQIQVNGNT
-446 NNGQS
+446 SNGQN

-458 LTDVTFTVGKKT
+458 LAGVTFTVGGNT
-470 ENAIKIVN
+470 QNAITIVN

>member
-62 SDIKWGQN
+62 SDIKWGKN

-169 PTVEKKVQ
+169 PTVEKKV
-177 ENSKTNDTTGDYGEK
+177 
-192 YNDVADYS
+192 
-200 IGDAVPFKLIG
+200 
-211 SVPDM
+211 
-216 SQYSTSYKYTFHDT
+216 
-230 LAESLKAP
+230 
-238 AQADVKVYISSDKAG
+238 
-253 SDKQDITSNFTVTV
+253 
-267 SGQKITVHTDNL
+267 
-279 KTITGISAD
+279 
-288 KYILVEYSAV
+288 
-298 LNSKAAI
+298 
-305 NKENVTGTSNGNINQ
+305 
-320 VYLTYSNNPRNES
+320 
-333 EAGKTPEDTVIV
+333 
-345 FTYKIEA
+345 
-352 TKVDGETNENLKGV
+352 
-366 TFRIYK
+366 
-372 MSGDKKLYAQVAD
+372 
-385 GKLNGWVK
+385 
-393 PADADNNCVLTS
+393 
-405 GEDGKFSLAGL
+405 
-416 DDGTYFIEEITP
+416 
-428 LPGYNSID
+428 
-436 PVEIQVNGNT
+436 
-446 NNGQS
+446 
-451 GNGATSE
+451 
-458 LTDVTFTVGKKT
+458 
-470 ENAIKIVN
+470 
-478 NAGTTLP
+478 
-485 STGGMGTTVFYVV
+485 
-498 GGGLMAVAVVL
+498 
-509 LVTKKRMENKR
+509 

>member
-1 MKKVKRMLALL
+1 MALL

-23 PAWADEATCS
+23 PAFADGATCS
-33 ITAPNN
+33 ITAPKNG
-39 EHNYEVYQIFTG
+39 HNYEVYQIFTG
-51 TLSEDNGTKVL
+51 TLSEDHGTKVL

-118 TTVNSGSTQNVP
+118 TTVNSGTTENVP

-138 TDNSYDNQ
+138 KDDSYDNK
-146 HDAYTQFIVEVAGKV
+146 HDAYTQFIVEVAGNVNFK
-161 SFQPKTDY
+161 PKTDY
-169 PTVEKKVQ
+169 PTVEKKVK
-177 ENSKTNDTTGDYGEK
+177 ENSKETGTTGDYGEK

-200 IGDAVPFKLIG
+200 IGDAVPFKLVG

-216 SQYSTSYKYTFHDT
+216 SQYSTYKYTFHDT
-230 LAESLKAP
+230 LAKSLTVP
-238 AQADVKVYISSDKAG
+238 AETNVKVYMSSNKAG
-253 SDKQDITSNFTVTV
+253 SGKQDITSNFTVAV
-267 SGQKITVHTDNL
+267 SGQVITVSTDNL
-279 KTITGISAD
+279 KAINDISAN

-298 LNSKAAI
+298 LNSDAAI
-305 NKENVTGTSNGNINQ
+305 NNNNVNDTDNGNINK

-345 FTYKIEA
+345 FTYEIKA
-352 TKVDGETNENLKGV
+352 TKVDGETNKGLEGV
-366 TFRIYK
+366 KFRIYK
-372 MSGDKKLYAQVAD
+372 MSGDDKWYAQVAE
-385 GKLNGWVK
+385 GKLNGWVTT
-393 PADADNNCVLTS
+393 ANDDCVLTS
-405 GEDGKFSLAGL
+405 GEGGKFSLAGL

-436 PVEIQVNGNT
+436 PVEIKINGNT

-458 LTDVTFTVGKKT
+458 LTSVKFTVGKT
-470 ENAIKIVN
+470 TADAITIVN

>member
-1 MKKVKRMLALL
+1 MKRVKRVLALL

-23 PAWADEATCS
+23 PAFADKATCS

-39 EHNYEVYQIFTG
+39 GHTYEVYQIFTG

-62 SDIKWGQN
+62 SDIKWG
-70 SKNREGA
+70 KNGINDGTA
-77 NVGDKVSETVLN
+77 VTVGESVPETVLN
-89 EITNVATKSDSEKL
+89 AIKGVATKSDREKL
-103 TVIEKY
+103 AVIEKY
-109 VDLTASKTF
+109 VSLTGEKF
-118 TTVNSGSTQNVP
+118 NTVNSGTTLNVP

-146 HDAYTQFIVEVAGKV
+146 HDAYTQFIVEVAGNV

-177 ENSKTNDTTGDYGEK
+177 ENSKTSGTTGDYGGK

-216 SQYSTSYKYTFHDT
+216 SQYSTYKYTFHDT
-230 LAESLKAP
+230 LAKSLTAP
-238 AQADVKVYISSDKAG
+238 AKTDVKVYMSSNKAG

-267 SGQKITVHTDNL
+267 SGQEITVHTDNL
-279 KTITGISAD
+279 KTITGISAN

-298 LNSKAAI
+298 LNSNAAI
-305 NKENVTGTSNGNINQ
+305 NKENVTDTDNGNINK

-352 TKVDGETNENLKGV
+352 TKVDGETNKELQGV

-372 MSGDKKLYAQVAD
+372 MSGDEKWYAQVAD

-393 PADADNNCVLTS
+393 TANDSCVLTS
-405 GEDGKFSLAGL
+405 GKDGKFSLAGL

-451 GNGATSE
+451 GSGATSE

-470 ENAIKIVN
+470 ENAIAIVN

>member
-23 PAWADEATCS
+23 PAFAEEVTCS

-39 EHNYEVYQIFTG
+39 GHTYEVYQIFTG

-62 SDIKWGQN
+62 SDIKWG
-70 SKNREGA
+70 KNGTNGDTAVTEGES
-77 NVGDKVSETVLN
+77 VPETVLK
-89 EITNVATKSDSEKL
+89 EITDVATKSDSEKL
-103 TVIEKY
+103 AVIEKY

-200 IGDAVPFKLIG
+200 IGDAVHFKLIG
-211 SVPDM
+211 SIPNM
-216 SQYSTSYKYTFHDT
+216 SQYSTYKYTFHDT
-230 LAESLKAP
+230 LAKSLTAP
-238 AQADVKVYISSDKAG
+238 AGTDVKVYMSSNKAG
-253 SDKQDITSNFTVTV
+253 SDKQDVTSNFTVTV
-267 SGQKITVHTDNL
+267 SGQEITVHTNNL
-279 KTITGISAD
+279 KTITDISAN

-298 LNSKAAI
+298 LNSNAAI
-305 NKENVTGTSNGNINQ
+305 NKENVTDTDNGNINK
-320 VYLTYSNNPRNES
+320 VYLTYSNNPRNEN
-333 EAGKTPEDTVIV
+333 EAGKTPDDTVIV

-352 TKVDGETNENLKGV
+352 TKVDGGTNKELQGV

-372 MSGDKKLYAQVAD
+372 MSGDEKWYAQVAD

-393 PADADNNCVLTS
+393 PANDSCVLTS
-405 GEDGKFSLAGL
+405 GKDGKFSLAGL

-428 LPGYNSID
+428 LPGYNSIA
-436 PVEIQVNGNT
+436 PVKIQVNGNT

-458 LTDVTFTVGKKT
+458 LTSVTFTVGETT
-470 ENAIKIVN
+470 ENAITIVN

>member
-1 MKKVKRMLALL
+1 MKRVKRVLALL

-23 PAWADEATCS
+23 PAFADGVTCS

-62 SDIKWGQN
+62 SDIKWG
-70 SKNREGA
+70 KNGI
-77 NVGDKVSETVLN
+77 NNGTTVTVGESVPETVLK
-89 EITNVATKSDSEKL
+89 EITDVATKSDSEKL
-103 TVIEKY
+103 AVIEKY
-109 VDLTASKTF
+109 VSLKGEKF
-118 TTVNSGSTQNVP
+118 ITVNSGSTQNVP

-177 ENSKTNDTTGDYGEK
+177 ENSKATGTTGDYGER

-211 SVPDM
+211 SVPNM
-216 SQYSTSYKYTFHDT
+216 SQYSTYKYTFHGT
-230 LAESLKAP
+230 LAKSLTVP
-238 AQADVKVYISSDKAG
+238 AEDSVKVYASSNKAG
-253 SDKQDITSNFTVTV
+253 SGKKDITSNFTVTV
-267 SGQKITVHTDNL
+267 SGQEITVHTDDL
-279 KTITGISAD
+279 KTIDDISAN

-298 LNSKAAI
+298 LNSNAAI
-305 NKENVTGTSNGNINQ
+305 NKENVTGTDNGNINK

-333 EAGKTPEDTVIV
+333 EAGRTPEDTVIV

-352 TKVDGETNENLKGV
+352 TKVDGETKKGLEGV

-372 MSGDKKLYAQVAD
+372 MIGDGKWYAQVAD
-385 GKLNGWVK
+385 GKLKDWVET
-393 PADADNNCVLTS
+393 ANNDCVLTS

-428 LPGYNSID
+428 LPGYNSIA
-436 PVEIQVNGNT
+436 PVKIQVNGNT

-470 ENAIKIVN
+470 ENAITIVN

>member
-23 PAWADEATCS
+23 PAWAEEVTCS

-39 EHNYEVYQIFTG
+39 GHTYEVYQIFTG

-62 SDIKWGQN
+62 SDIKWG
-70 SKNREGA
+70 KNGISNGTA
-77 NVGDKVSETVLN
+77 VKVGESVPETVLN
-89 EITNVATKSDSEKL
+89 EIKGVATKSDSEKL
-103 TVIEKY
+103 AVIEKY
-109 VDLTASKTF
+109 VSLKGEKF
-118 TTVNSGSTQNVP
+118 ITVNSGSTQNVP

-177 ENSKTNDTTGDYGEK
+177 ENSKATGTTGDYGER

-216 SQYSTSYKYTFHDT
+216 SQYSTYKYTFHDT
-230 LAESLKAP
+230 LAKSLTVP
-238 AQADVKVYISSDKAG
+238 AEDSVKVYASSNKAG
-253 SDKQDITSNFTVTV
+253 SGKKDITSNFTVTV
-267 SGQKITVHTDNL
+267 SGQEITVHTDDL
-279 KTITGISAD
+279 KTIDDISAN
-288 KYILVEYSAV
+288 KYILVEYSAG
-298 LNSKAAI
+298 LNSNAAI
-305 NKENVTGTSNGNINQ
+305 NKENVTGTDNGNINK

-333 EAGKTPEDTVIV
+333 EAGRTPEDTVIV

-352 TKVDGETNENLKGV
+352 TKVDGETKKGLEGV

-372 MSGDKKLYAQVAD
+372 MIGDGKWYAQVAD
-385 GKLNGWVK
+385 GKLKGWVET
-393 PADADNNCVLTS
+393 ANNDCVLTS

-428 LPGYNSID
+428 LPGYNSIA
-436 PVEIQVNGNT
+436 PVKIQVNGNT

-458 LTDVTFTVGKKT
+458 LTSVTFTVGETT
-470 ENAIKIVN
+470 ENAITIVN

>member
-1 MKKVKRMLALL
+1 MKRVKRVLALL
-12 AAFAL
+12 AALAL

-23 PAWADEATCS
+23 PAWAEGTTCS

-39 EHNYEVYQIFTG
+39 GHTYEVYQIFTG
-51 TLSEDNGTKVL
+51 TLTEDSGTKVL
-62 SDIKWGQN
+62 SDIKWG
-70 SKNREGA
+70 KNGINDRTPVT
-77 NVGDKVSETVLN
+77 VGESVPETVLN
-89 EITNVATKSDSEKL
+89 AIKGVAAKSDSEKL
-103 TVIEKY
+103 AVIEKY
-109 VDLTASKTF
+109 VNLTSADKYG
-118 TTVNSGSTQNVP
+118 TVSDSSSLSVP

-138 TDNSYDNQ
+138 ADNAYDNK
-146 HDAYTQFIVEVAGKV
+146 HDAYTQFIVEVAGNV
-161 SFQPKTDY
+161 NFRPKTDY
-169 PTVEKKVQ
+169 PTVEKKVK
-177 ENSKTNDTTGDYGEK
+177 ENSKETGTTGDYGEK

-211 SVPDM
+211 SVPNM
-216 SQYSTSYKYTFHDT
+216 SQYSTYKYTFHDT
-230 LAESLKAP
+230 LAKSLTAP
-238 AQADVKVYISSDKAG
+238 TKDDVKVYVSSDKAG
-253 SDKQDITSNFTVTV
+253 SDKKDITSSFTVTV
-267 SGQKITVHTDNL
+267 SGQEITVHTEDL
-279 KTITGISAD
+279 KTITDVSAGN

-298 LNSKAAI
+298 LNSDAAI
-305 NKENVTGTSNGNINQ
+305 NNDNVADTDKGNINK
-320 VYLTYSNNPRNES
+320 VHLTYSNNPRDNS
-333 EAGKTPEDTVIV
+333 EVGQTPEDTVIV

-352 TKVDGETNENLKGV
+352 TKVDGGTNNALEGV

-372 MSGDKKLYAQVAD
+372 MIGDEKWYAQVAD
-385 GKLNGWVK
+385 GKLNGWGK
-393 PADADNNCVLTS
+393 TADSNCVLTS

-436 PVEIQVNGNT
+436 PVRIQVNGNT
-446 NNGQS
+446 SNDQN

-458 LTDVTFTVGKKT
+458 LAGVTFTVGGKT
-470 ENAIKIVN
+470 QNAITIVN